1 MNTRKIIDIRS
12 QEPRQATKPVAAV
25 IAALLCAMA
34 LPAQMPLP
42 VDRPAASPSP
52 SLAMS
57 LEAAKAALDACSDH
71 KVTAAVVDSSGEL
84 KAELASDGAPPLTV
98 ELALRKART
107 AAIFKMPTSES
118 KIKAKADIYF
128 EYRLSS
134 SLYSYYGGGVPLI
147 TANGTL
153 IGAVAISGG
162 ASEANDESCAR
173 AGAEKIASRLK

>member
-1 MNTRKIIDIRS
+1 MITGKTSEVRNL
-12 QEPRQATKPVAAV
+12 EFRQTFKLGGAV
-25 IAALLCAMA
+25 IAALLSVIAI
-34 LPAQMPLP
+34 PAQLPLP

-52 SLAMS
+52 SLALS
-57 LEAAKAALDACSDH
+57 LEAAKAALDACSES

-107 AAIFKMPTSES
+107 AATFKMPTSES

-128 EYRLSS
+128 EYKLSS

-147 TANGTL
+147 AANGTL
-153 IGAVAISGG
+153 IGAVAVSGG
-162 ASEANDESCAR
+162 SSEANDESCAR
-173 AGAEKIASRLK
+173 AGANKIVSRLK

>member
-1 MNTRKIIDIRS
+1 MNNE
-12 QEPRQATKPVAAV
+12 QESVVWNQGFRPTIKLSGAV
-25 IAALLCAMA
+25 IAMLLSVIAV
-34 LPAQMPLP
+34 PAQLPPP

-52 SLAMS
+52 SLALS

-107 AAIFKMPTSES
+107 AATFKMPTSQS

-128 EYRLSS
+128 EYTLSS

-147 TANGTL
+147 AANGTL
-153 IGAVAISGG
+153 IGAVAVSGG

-173 AGAEKIASRLK
+173 AGADKIAARLK

>member
-1 MNTRKIIDIRS
+1 MITGKTSDVRNYEFGPMFNLS
-12 QEPRQATKPVAAV
+12 GVV
-25 IAALLCAMA
+25 IAVLPSAMA
-34 LPAQMPLP
+34 VPAQAPLP

-52 SLAMS
+52 SLALS
-57 LEAAKAALDACSDH
+57 LKAAKAALDACSDH

-107 AAIFKMPTSES
+107 SATFKMPTSES

-147 TANGTL
+147 AANGTL
-153 IGAVAISGG
+153 IGAVAVSGG

-173 AGAEKIASRLK
+173 AGADKILSRLR